1 MLLQPYLASSIRLFV
16 WAGVLAVT
24 VHAAPLVNQLESRAT
39 NEIHRYPL
47 QVIFIANTITH
58 TPVKIAMGQ
67 NINAQGAETLTR
79 EHVPNLCFGTT
90 AILLFQSSKED
101 VQLLS
106 SPQLENLSWHTL
118 EQSMF
123 VDLGNVVAT
132 YVSPAHVLNGALLG
146 AFRNMFQGK
155 PEMLLEAT
163 KKLLIEKKGAHKG
176 ADALSVYD
184 GYEYISV
191 VLIWMQLQDPHA
203 ETEFQKLGLLGDVTS
218 GWIEMYKKGK
228 ALQERLTEYRC
239 IIVIELLQ
247 GKYRESEFPS
257 SLPFSKNA

>member
-1 MLLQPYLASSIRLFV
+1 MLLQPYLASSIGLFV

-24 VHAAPLVNQLESRAT
+24 VHATPLVNQLESRAT

-79 EHVPNLCFGTT
+79 EH
-90 AILLFQSSKED
+90 ED

-106 SPQLENLSWHTL
+106 SPQLDKLSWHTL

-132 YVSPAHVLNGALLG
+132 YVSPAYVLNGALLG

-203 ETEFQKLGLLGDVTS
+203 ETGFQKLGLLGDVTS

-247 GKYRESEFPS
+247 GKYRESEFSS